1 MCIYFDWFDLRRHIK
16 GYKKCG
22 GEQVNRLSNRRIEDK
37 NWRARLEAGK
47 GAEKAGCKKVLF
59 LQNDH
64 G

>member
-1 MCIYFDWFDLRRHIK
+1 MCIYFYWFDLTRHIK

-47 GAEKAGCKKVLF
+47 GAE
-59 LQNDH
+59 
-64 G
+64 